1 MTNHKDILSQAIC
14 LLQERGLQYGSAE
27 VCFDNIA
34 KIASLLLGAQITP
47 FEVAMIHVSTKLARI
62 QASPTKEDSYMDAI
76 NYLAFAAQ
84 FSSVFPEEE
93 MAVTEYALPEEAVS
107 ITDPSLLDITLEAK
121 VKK

>member
-1 MTNHKDILSQAIC
+1 
-14 LLQERGLQYGSAE
+14 
-27 VCFDNIA
+27 
-34 KIASLLLGAQITP
+34 
-47 FEVAMIHVSTKLARI
+47 MIHVSTKLARI

-93 MAVTEYALPEEAVS
+93 RAVTEYALPEEAVS
-107 ITDPSLLDITLEAK
+107 ITDPSLLDITLETK

>member
-1 MTNHKDILSQAIC
+1 
-14 LLQERGLQYGSAE
+14 
-27 VCFDNIA
+27 
-34 KIASLLLGAQITP
+34 
-47 FEVAMIHVSTKLARI
+47 MIHVSTKLARI

-93 MAVTEYALPEEAVS
+93 MAVTEYALPEEVVS
-107 ITDPSLLDITLEAK
+107 ITDPSLLDITLETK